1 MRYLVVAGALAL
13 AVTPVGADDK
23 PKKDPPKSPVTHE
36 VPYRLTDTKHVLVR
50 VKLNG
55 KGPFNF
61 IIDTG
66 APALILTEATAKK
79 AGGKADGTWT
89 AFDKMEIEGGVTID
103 KPRGLA
109 IDPF

>member
-1 MRYLVVAGALAL
+1 MRYLLAAGALAL
-13 AVTPVGADDK
+13 VIPPVGAADK
-23 PKKDPPKSPVTHE
+23 TDPPPKTPPTYE
-36 VPYRLTDTKHVLVR
+36 VPYRLTDTKHVMVR

-79 AGGKADGTWT
+79 AGGKADGS
-89 AFDKMEIEGGVTID
+89 
-103 KPRGLA
+103 
-109 IDPF
+109 